1 MIRKN
6 IRKSEAILLG
16 MLTLLVLLTVFF
28 PWKEMA
34 LKYSEFQARTNS
46 IANLVRASRKQVK
59 NTSTWRVNTEYSP
72 KRGVL
77 QLNISH
83 RDNVSLNDL
92 KLVAEFDSYRSAMP
106 GPIAILHNQSE
117 GIYRTDNIWLTKGD
131 WLMSLTGRLRSK
143 LIFRRELLFHL
154 DDNLAPETR

>member
-1 MIRKN
+1 MF
-6 IRKSEAILLG
+6 
-16 MLTLLVLLTVFF
+16 TLLVLLTVFI

-34 LKYSEFQARTNS
+34 LKYSEFLARTNS
-46 IANLVRASRKQVK
+46 IANLVWTSRKQVK
-59 NTSTWRVNTEYSP
+59 NTLTWRVNTEYSP

-117 GIYRTDNIWLTKGD
+117 GVYRTDNIWLTKGD
-131 WLMSLTGRLRSK
+131 WLMSLIGRLRSK
-143 LIFRRELLFHL
+143 LIFRRELLIHL

>member
-6 IRKSEAILLG
+6 ITKSKAILLG
-16 MLTLLVLLTVFF
+16 MLTLLVLLTVFI

-46 IANLVRASRKQVK
+46 IANLVWTSRKQVK
-59 NTSTWRVNTEYSP
+59 NTLTWRVNTEYSP

-83 RDNVSLNDL
+83 KDNAPFNDL
-92 KLVAEFDSYRSAMP
+92 KLVAEFNSYRSAMP
-106 GPIAILHNQSE
+106 GHIAILHNQSE
-117 GIYRTDNIWLTKGD
+117 GIYRIDNIWLTKGD

-143 LIFRRELLFHL
+143 FIFRREQLLHVS
-154 DDNLAPETR
+154 

>member
-1 MIRKN
+1 
-6 IRKSEAILLG
+6 
-16 MLTLLVLLTVFF
+16 
-28 PWKEMA
+28 MA
-34 LKYSEFQARTNS
+34 LKYSEFQAHTNS
-46 IANLVRASRKQVK
+46 FDNLVWASRKQVK

-77 QLNISH
+77 QLNISR
-83 RDNVSLNDL
+83 RDNAPLNDL

-106 GPIAILHNQSE
+106 GSIVILHNQSE

-131 WLMSLTGRLRSK
+131 WLMSLTGRLRSE

>member
-46 IANLVRASRKQVK
+46 IANLVWTSRKQVK
-59 NTSTWRVNTEYSP
+59 NTSTWSVNTEYSP

-77 QLNISH
+77 QLNIS
-83 RDNVSLNDL
+83 NKSNAPFNDL
-92 KLVAEFDSYRSAMP
+92 TLTATTSVTVSAFRP
-106 GPIAILHNQSE
+106 GRA
-117 GIYRTDNIWLTKGD
+117 
-131 WLMSLTGRLRSK
+131 
-143 LIFRRELLFHL
+143 
-154 DDNLAPETR
+154 

>member
-34 LKYSEFQARTNS
+34 LKYSEFQAHTNS

-117 GIYRTDNIWLTKGD
+117 GVYRTDNIWLTKGD
-131 WLMSLTGRLRSK
+131 WLMSLIGRLRSK

>member
-34 LKYSEFQARTNS
+34 LKYSEFQAHTNS

-59 NTSTWRVNTEYSP
+59 ITLTWRVNTEYSP

-106 GPIAILHNQSE
+106 GHIAILHNQSE

-143 LIFRRELLFHL
+143 FIFRLEQPLLV
-154 DDNLAPETR
+154 R

>member
-1 MIRKN
+1 MIRN
-6 IRKSEAILLG
+6 YITISEAILLG

-34 LKYSEFQARTNS
+34 LKYSEFQARENS
-46 IANLVRASRKQVK
+46 FANLVNKSRKQVK
-59 NTSTWRVNTEYSP
+59 NTPTWRVNTEYSP

-83 RDNVSLNDL
+83 KDNASLNDL
-92 KLVAEFDSYRSAMP
+92 TLIAEFNSYSSTMP
-106 GPIAILHNQSE
+106 VAFAILHNQSE

-131 WLMSLTGRLRSK
+131 WLMSLTGRLRSE